1 MAAAEPIEQT
11 FAAPATQVFEALRQT
26 VADLGYK
33 DVREDPAAGTIEF
46 RTGLSWSSW
55 RGQQM
60 TATVREAGPDAT
72 VISLAG
78 GLALKV
84 QATSWG
90 EKKRIA
96 KKVLSQVEQRLG
108 ARPPTPTA

>member
-1 MAAAEPIEQT
+1 MADEPIDEA
-11 FAAPATQVFEALRQT
+11 FGAPRTVVFEALRQT

-55 RGQQM
+55 RGQEM
-60 TATVREAGPDAT
+60 TATVREAGPDST
-72 VISLAG
+72 VVSLAG
-78 GLALKV
+78 GRALKV

-90 EKKRIA
+90 EKKRMREE
-96 KKVLSQVEQRLG
+96 VLSQVEQRLG
-108 ARPPTPTA
+108 ARPPAPPA

>member
-1 MAAAEPIEQT
+1 MVGEPIDQI
-11 FAAPATQVFEALRQT
+11 FAAPTPQVWGALQQT

-33 DVREDPAAGTIEF
+33 DVREDPGAGTIEF

-72 VISLAG
+72 VVSLTG

-96 KKVLSQVEQRLG
+96 KKVLSKVEQRLG
-108 ARPPTPTA
+108 AQPSAPPA

>member
-1 MAAAEPIEQT
+1 MAGESIDQN
-11 FAAPATQVFEALRQT
+11 FAAGREQVWDALRAT
-26 VADLGYK
+26 IADLNYK

-46 RTGLSWSSW
+46 RTGLSIWSW
-55 RGQQM
+55 RGQEM
-60 TATVREAGPDAT
+60 TATVVDAGPSST
-72 VISLAG
+72 TLSLTG

-96 KKVLSQVEQRLG
+96 KKVLAGVESRLG
-108 ARPPTPTA
+108 APVA

>member
-1 MAAAEPIEQT
+1 MVQDPIEQT
-11 FAAPATQVFEALRQT
+11 YPVSREQAWEALRAT

-33 DVREDPAAGTIEF
+33 DVKEDPVSGTIEF
-46 RTGLSWSSW
+46 RTGLSIWSW

-60 TATVREAGPDAT
+60 TATVREQGPNA
-72 VISLAG
+72 VVVSLQG
-78 GLALKV
+78 GVALKV

-96 KKVLSQVEQRLG
+96 KKVLAGVEQRLG
-108 ARPPTPTA
+108 TPVA